1 MRINRTAAANDNL
14 LHFVQ
19 TAVNIGG
26 HSKTVTAMSET
37 PLPNIFDLTPLN
49 PSFNENPHALLDR
62 LALGMSRPSRHAGR
76 ELCADALCG
85 CARRA
90 FRHDAVARSRQGG
103 NRKRCW
109 QKRIREERIEGIE
122 MEQDEGR
129 KGICFSTTPIT
140 RASAILWPRRCT
152 NASRAAGRRSSRV
165 VDEISATSRRPRAIR
180 RDGRFRHSPCRSTS
194 SRASSGVDDTRL
206 AEFREWS
213 EGVILTLNP
222 FRTPE
227 QTSVLV
233 AAAVALSGLHEGTHR
248 SALRRAEPRDDL
260 VSDMVALCRPE
271 GAPISDGELVDQSAI
286 APRRRQSHD
295 DGSHRQR
302 SIPFSQKSRGN
313 SKSKL
318 KSEPALI
325 NSAVEEVLRFEGPV
339 DITGRIASRWIST
352 FGGCPIRKTQSVMLS
367 LRGANHDPE
376 IFPDPHR
383 FDISRKSAPHVAF
396 GGGTHLCIG
405 SPLARLEAQVA
416 LPRAVQPLP
425 GAQAGKTRRAAALA
439 FAALLPWP
447 SVDLIVET

>member
-1 MRINRTAAANDNL
+1 
-14 LHFVQ
+14 
-19 TAVNIGG
+19 
-26 HSKTVTAMSET
+26 MSET

-62 LALGMSRPSRHAGR
+62 LRAECPVRRDTQAGSFVLTR
-76 ELCADALCG
+76 YADVRGVLSDTTLWRDPDKAEPE
-85 CARRA
+85 
-90 FRHDAVARSRQGG
+90 AVL
-103 NRKRCW
+103 
-109 QKRIREERIEGIE
+109 QKRIREERIEGLE

-129 KGICFSTTPIT
+129 KGILLLDDPDHARI
-140 RASAILWPRRCT
+140 RNPLAKALYKRVARC
-152 NASRAAGRRSSRV
+152 RPQVERV
-165 VDEISATSRRPRAIR
+165 VDEILGRL
-180 RDGRFRHSPCRSTS
+180 DGRAQFDVMADFAILVPIDVIARIL
-194 SRASSGVDDTRL
+194 GVDDMRL

-233 AAAVALSGLHEGTHR
+233 AAAIALSEYMKELIG
-248 SALRRAEPRDDL
+248 ARRAEPRDDL
-260 VSDMVALCRPE
+260 VSDMVALQAE
-271 GAPISDGELVDQSAI
+271 GAPISDGELSINLQSLLV
-286 APRRRQSHD
+286 
-295 DGSHRQR
+295 G
-302 SIPFSQKSRGN
+302 GN
-313 SKSKL
+313 LTTTDLIGNAVFHFLKNPAELGKL

-339 DITGRIASRWIST
+339 DVTGRIASRDLEI
-352 FGGCPIRKTQSVMLS
+352 GGCPIRKTQSVMLS

-416 LPRAVQPLP
+416 LPALFNRFPKLRLATPDAPPRWRSLP
-425 GAQAGKTRRAAALA
+425 FFRGLR
-439 FAALLPWP
+439 
-447 SVDLIVET
+447 DLIVET